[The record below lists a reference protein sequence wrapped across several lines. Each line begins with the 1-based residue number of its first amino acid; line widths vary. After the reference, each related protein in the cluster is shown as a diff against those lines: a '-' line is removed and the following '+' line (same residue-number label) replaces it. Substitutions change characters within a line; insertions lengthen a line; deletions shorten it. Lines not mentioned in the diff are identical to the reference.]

1 MEDLLKEIQIIK
13 QIQDDIN
20 GYLNSLTTD
29 IDQLKTNF
37 DELNAKLSEIG
48 SQDNTLEKINLI
60 QKDIALIF
68 NKLGLEEGP
77 SSDSDNG

>member
-13 QIQDDIN
+13 QTQDDIN
-20 GYLNSLTTD
+20 GYLNSLTAD
-29 IDQLKTNF
+29 IDQFKTNF